1 MTAIT
6 SRCHAS
12 HVGDL
17 RWPYDKPPTNVP
29 KRRVSIKRKKYAG
42 EWSGHSSLCL
52 VSCVCG
58 AAKLEDASFDH
69 IPSASR
75 PSSPDTQLAA
85 TSPGQGAELSR
96 EEAAT
101 YSRWGDG
108 G

>member
-1 MTAIT
+1 M
-6 SRCHAS
+6 
-12 HVGDL
+12 
-17 RWPYDKPPTNVP
+17 
-29 KRRVSIKRKKYAG
+29 
-42 EWSGHSSLCL
+42 SLCP
-52 VSCVCG
+52 VSCVCA

-108 G
+108 GECECLIAIVTTAPGTSRRS

>member
-1 MTAIT
+1 MCA
-6 SRCHAS
+6 
-12 HVGDL
+12 
-17 RWPYDKPPTNVP
+17 
-29 KRRVSIKRKKYAG
+29 
-42 EWSGHSSLCL
+42 
-52 VSCVCG
+52 

-101 YSRWGDG
+101 YSRWGRG
-108 G
+108 GGWLVSHCHHCTRYITEELKDENIETMGKDLLDRIK

>member
-1 MTAIT
+1 M
-6 SRCHAS
+6 
-12 HVGDL
+12 
-17 RWPYDKPPTNVP
+17 
-29 KRRVSIKRKKYAG
+29 
-42 EWSGHSSLCL
+42 
-52 VSCVCG
+52 CVCD

-101 YSRWGDG
+101 YTRWGGDG
-108 G
+108 

>member
-1 MTAIT
+1 MSDNLIK
-6 SRCHAS
+6 CHCAPC
-12 HVGDL
+12 HV
-17 RWPYDKPPTNVP
+17 
-29 KRRVSIKRKKYAG
+29 S
-42 EWSGHSSLCL
+42 
-52 VSCVCG
+52 G

-101 YSRWGDG
+101 YSRWGEG

>member
-1 MTAIT
+1 M
-6 SRCHAS
+6 
-12 HVGDL
+12 
-17 RWPYDKPPTNVP
+17 
-29 KRRVSIKRKKYAG
+29 
-42 EWSGHSSLCL
+42 
-52 VSCVCG
+52 CG

-101 YSRWGDG
+101 YSRWGEGGDG
-108 G
+108 VSVSLHCDHCTRYITEELKDENIETMGKDLLDRIK

>member
-1 MTAIT
+1 MVR
-6 SRCHAS
+6 SR
-12 HVGDL
+12 V
-17 RWPYDKPPTNVP
+17 TVP
-29 KRRVSIKRKKYAG
+29 RVMCA
-42 EWSGHSSLCL
+42 
-52 VSCVCG
+52 

-101 YSRWGDG
+101 YTGWGRGVMVSVSLPLSPLHQVHHG
-108 G
+108 GAEG

>member
-1 MTAIT
+1 MIT
-6 SRCHAS
+6 LS
-12 HVGDL
+12 
-17 RWPYDKPPTNVP
+17 NVTVP
-29 KRRVSIKRKKYAG
+29 RVT
-42 EWSGHSSLCL
+42 
-52 VSCVCG
+52 VCG

-101 YSRWGDG
+101 YSRWGEG
-108 G
+108 VMASVSL

>member
-1 MTAIT
+1 MCA
-6 SRCHAS
+6 
-12 HVGDL
+12 
-17 RWPYDKPPTNVP
+17 
-29 KRRVSIKRKKYAG
+29 
-42 EWSGHSSLCL
+42 
-52 VSCVCG
+52 

-101 YSRWGDG
+101 YSRWGEGGDG
-108 G
+108 

>member
-1 MTAIT
+1 M
-6 SRCHAS
+6 
-12 HVGDL
+12 
-17 RWPYDKPPTNVP
+17 
-29 KRRVSIKRKKYAG
+29 
-42 EWSGHSSLCL
+42 SLCP

-101 YSRWGDG
+101 YSRWGRGLWLVSHCDHCTRYITEELKDENIETMG
-108 G
+108 KDLLDRIK

>member
-1 MTAIT
+1 MCA
-6 SRCHAS
+6 
-12 HVGDL
+12 
-17 RWPYDKPPTNVP
+17 
-29 KRRVSIKRKKYAG
+29 
-42 EWSGHSSLCL
+42 
-52 VSCVCG
+52 

-101 YSRWGDG
+101 YSRWGEG
-108 G
+108 GRG